1 MRGRGAPRPVPS
13 PLWPAGVRAG
23 SGGVFFCSFSVLFL
37 LSGIAPGASDYRL
50 GLWASIGSS
59 WFSFVFERKFESDK
73 PLFAYKTADFKTLPA
88 QLRHLVRAT
97 N

>member
-37 LSGIAPGASDYRL
+37 LIGVASDWSVNQL
-50 GLWASIGSS
+50 GLWVPIGSS